1 MLWRDLDILKQDV
14 YISLRDLDINL
25 VSLYVSLGRYFICT
39 TFFYFLFS
47 LVQLFVNSV
56 VQRHF

>member
-56 VQRHF
+56 V